1 MIPNRFARRVP
12 RARAQGE
19 RSRPRDGLI
28 PLNLVSIRPL
38 KDLVMARFPED
49 HLLRAVLLAER
60 DFLSPAEFLAKLET
74 WSVLLNRKA

>member
-1 MIPNRFARRVP
+1 M
-12 RARAQGE
+12 
-19 RSRPRDGLI
+19 
-28 PLNLVSIRPL
+28 NLVSIRPL